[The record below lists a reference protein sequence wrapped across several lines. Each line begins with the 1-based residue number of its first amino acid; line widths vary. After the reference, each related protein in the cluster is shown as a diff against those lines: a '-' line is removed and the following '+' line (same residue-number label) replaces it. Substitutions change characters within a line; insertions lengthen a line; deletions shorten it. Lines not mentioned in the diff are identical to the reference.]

1 MILNT
6 FWYTVVYF
14 GAMMPIW
21 KQKRDGENRME
32 RGLQREG
39 EGEWWLILY
48 MKYSGGVN
56 GEFHAMK
63 TPYL

>member
-6 FWYTVVYF
+6 FWYTVIFF

-32 RGLQREG
+32 RGLPREG
-39 EGEWWLILY
+39 EGELN